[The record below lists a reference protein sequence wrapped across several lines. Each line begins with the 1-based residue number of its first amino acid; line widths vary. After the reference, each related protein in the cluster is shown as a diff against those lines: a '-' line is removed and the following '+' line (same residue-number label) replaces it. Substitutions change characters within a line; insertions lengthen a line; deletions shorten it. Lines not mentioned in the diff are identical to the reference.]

1 MVGRKHI
8 TPKRQQ
14 KPRLVITE
22 NFLKELET
30 VIMYGYTVF
39 GDNTAKKFLNGI
51 LGRIFALPS
60 MPHANPKSRLL
71 KVRKERFTGTSFMKN
86 IMWFILSQKLQF
98 V

>member
-1 MVGRKHI
+1 M
-8 TPKRQQ
+8 PKRQQ

-30 VIMYGYTVF
+30 VIMYGYTVLVTILQRNSLM
-39 GDNTAKKFLNGI
+39 GYWGVFLPCHQCHMQI
-51 LGRIFALPS
+51 L
-60 MPHANPKSRLL
+60 KVVLL